1 MAGQPTKL
9 TDELITEIE
18 QYILKGNYI
27 EVSCQAVGIDRASY
41 YEYLNLAEEARGKA
55 GRGEGLSETEQRLI
69 TFSNTVKKAHAQAET
84 GMTEELKTNPQ
95 WQRYAW
101 LLERTR
107 NERYGQRQGLEVS
120 AKDPVK
126 ITIETVDKREKREK

>member
-1 MAGQPTKL
+1 MSGGQPTKL
-9 TDELITEIE
+9 TDELIAEIE
-18 QYILKGNYI
+18 SYILKGNYI
-27 EVSCQAVGIDRASY
+27 EVSCQAVGITRESY
-41 YEYLNLAEEARGKA
+41 YTYLQLAEELRAR
-55 GRGEGLSETEQRLI
+55 EVSTLSEAENRLI
-69 TFSNTVKKAHAQAET
+69 TFSDTVKKAHAQAEL
-84 GMTEELKTNPQ
+84 GMAEELKTSPQ

-126 ITIETVDKREKREK
+126 ITIETVDKREKREGK